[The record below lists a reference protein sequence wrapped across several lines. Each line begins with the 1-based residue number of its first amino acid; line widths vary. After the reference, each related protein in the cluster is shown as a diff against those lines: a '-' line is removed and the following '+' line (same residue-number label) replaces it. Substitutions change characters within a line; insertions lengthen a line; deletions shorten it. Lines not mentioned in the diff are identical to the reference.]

1 MFDVSIT
8 IGQNIMLKQQKSFN
22 SSKRININSYNK
34 TKISRLA
41 LEDKMQKCL
50 SKVESQW
57 GKRYDGEW
65 SDLKGATTFWINFL
79 KSYM

>member
-1 MFDVSIT
+1 
-8 IGQNIMLKQQKSFN
+8 
-22 SSKRININSYNK
+22 
-34 TKISRLA
+34 
-41 LEDKMQKCL
+41 MQKCL